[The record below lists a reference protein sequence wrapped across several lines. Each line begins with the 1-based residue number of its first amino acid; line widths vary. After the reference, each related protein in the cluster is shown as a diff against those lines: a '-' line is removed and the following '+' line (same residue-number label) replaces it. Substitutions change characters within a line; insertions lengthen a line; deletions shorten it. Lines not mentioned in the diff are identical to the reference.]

1 MIRRPPRS
9 TRTDTLFPYTTLF
22 RSARQPAHMDAICA
36 HDIFGWNFPDVGRQ
50 KFLVGFAIPRVL
62 LNISGAKKH
71 VRRMLLAVIPKQQG
85 FEPLKMSLLKR
96 SAVLGHAATNRAC
109 STRLSM
115 VQMPS
120 MPGRQSS
127 QWRDPRCP
135 FTPLT

>member
-50 KFLVGFAIPRVL
+50 KFLVGFANPRVL

-71 VRRMLLAVIPKQQG
+71 VRRSEEHTSELQSLMRNSYAV
-85 FEPLKMSLLKR
+85 FCLKKKNKHIII
-96 SAVLGHAATNRAC
+96 SAQEKSDNRTHIKC
-109 STRLSM
+109 KL
-115 VQMPS
+115 
-120 MPGRQSS
+120 
-127 QWRDPRCP
+127 
-135 FTPLT
+135 